1 MVNKKGRSAQVL
13 TERMTGV
20 GLFTPDFLF
29 KLIAFIIGLAVHE
42 FGHAV
47 MALWVGDDTP
57 RRQGRVTLNPLAH
70 LDVIGLLMIAIV
82 NFGWAKPVV
91 FDPRKIRINRQLG
104 IVLIALAGPFMN
116 ALLAL
121 FSIFGLLLIAGS
133 PSSFWLGGAGA
144 FIENVVLWMAILNVA
159 LAVFNLIPIPPLDG
173 WKILRYSLPRT
184 LGPRLYQFE
193 AIGPFFLVL
202 MLFLPVSGW
211 LITTTVTTVLGWFGL
226 IV

>member
-1 MVNKKGRSAQVL
+1 M
-13 TERMTGV
+13 
-20 GLFTPDFLF
+20 GLLTPDFLF
-29 KLIAFIIGLAVHE
+29 KLIAFIVGLAVHE

-57 RRQGRVTLNPLAH
+57 HQQGRVTLNPLAH
-70 LDVIGLLMIAIV
+70 LDPIGLLMILFV
-82 NFGWAKPVV
+82 SFGWAKPVM

-121 FSIFGLLLIAGS
+121 ASMAGLAAMEH
-133 PSSFWLGGAGA
+133 SSAPFWGGAAGT
-144 FIENVVLWMAILNVA
+144 FIGTLVYWMAILNVA

-173 WKILRYSLPRT
+173 WKILRYSLPRSFS
-184 LGPRLYQFE
+184 PKMYQFE
-193 AIGPFFLVL
+193 RIGPFFLIL
-202 MLFLPVSGW
+202 FLFLPVGGW
-211 LITTTVTTVLGWFGL
+211 LITTVVTTVMGWFGL